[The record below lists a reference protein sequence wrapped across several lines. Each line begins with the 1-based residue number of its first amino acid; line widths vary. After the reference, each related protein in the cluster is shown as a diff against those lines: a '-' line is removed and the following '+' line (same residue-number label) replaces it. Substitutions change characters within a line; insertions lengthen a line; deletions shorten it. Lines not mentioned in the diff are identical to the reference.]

1 MLSFKG
7 ELKDVVKTFA
17 GGYILTIS
25 TGLKNISSEE
35 INALVGAKNG
45 VKCDISIWRNRR
57 SLDANAYF
65 HALVNQIAREMGIRD
80 SECKV
85 KMNLEYGTVATDKN
99 GNRVVIKLPSDV
111 DITQFYEY
119 AKWIGERE
127 EKGLKLSYYALY
139 KQTHTLDS
147 KEMSN
152 LIDGVVQEAKN
163 LGIQTL
169 DELEVKSLVEE
180 WEKHEGKKSSY
191 FGGH

>member
-7 ELKDVVKTFA
+7 ELKDVVRTFA
-17 GGYILTIS
+17 GGHILTIS

-65 HALVNQIAREMGIRD
+65 HALVNQIAREMGIKD

-111 DITQFYEY
+111 DITQFYDY

-180 WEKHEGKKSSY
+180 WEKHEAKK
-191 FGGH
+191 